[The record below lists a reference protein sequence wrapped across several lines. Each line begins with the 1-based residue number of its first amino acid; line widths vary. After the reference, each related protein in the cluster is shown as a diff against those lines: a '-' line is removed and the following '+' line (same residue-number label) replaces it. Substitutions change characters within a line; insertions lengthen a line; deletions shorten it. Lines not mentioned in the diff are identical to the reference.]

1 MNTMRRILALA
12 AVAFGTAAAQA
23 ATPTELDRVVAV
35 VNTEVITARELD
47 QRLVVV
53 EQQLRAQKVQGPPR
67 DALMKQVLER
77 MIVDRAQLQRARDL
91 GLRVDEG
98 QVDRALGR
106 IADENR
112 IAVSELRRRVEGEG
126 TPFARFRDDVREQ
139 ILLARL
145 REREVESR
153 VQVSEADV
161 DAFLAE
167 SATQGTPG
175 SELNL
180 AHILVRV
187 PEGASAE
194 QIDDRRRRAEDLAR
208 QIKTGADFGRLA
220 ASFSDGPEAMSGGGI
235 GWRPADRLPQL
246 FVDAVARLK
255 PGESTGPLR
264 SPAGFHLV
272 KLLERRS
279 GSALGGGQ
287 PVKQTQARHILVRIT
302 DSVPEAEAERR
313 LRDVRE
319 RILAGSADFADMA
332 RQYSADGSSGRGG
345 DLGWIYPGDTVPE
358 FERAMD
364 ALGENDISQPV
375 RTSFGVHLIQVL
387 GRRTDEMSADR
398 QRMLARQA
406 LRDRRADEN
415 YQDWLRQL
423 RDRTY
428 VEYRLE

>member
-12 AVAFGTAAAQA
+12 AVAFSAAAAHA
-23 ATPTELDRVVAV
+23 ATPAELDRVVAV

-47 QRLVVV
+47 QRMVFV

-77 MIVDRAQLQRARDL
+77 MIVDRAQMQRARDL

-112 IAVSELRRRVEGEG
+112 IPVSELRRRVEGEG

-139 ILLARL
+139 ILLTRL

-167 SATQGTPG
+167 SATQASPG

-220 ASFSDGPEAMSGGGI
+220 ASFSDGPEAMSGGSV

-287 PVKQTQARHILVRIT
+287 SVKQTQARHILIRIT

-319 RILAGSADFADMA
+319 RILAGSAEFADMA